1 MVVWCG
7 NRFNKA
13 IRTDSFNKQRVRAQN
28 NTYFRNYNC
37 GGFALGTFSWY
48 CPYDINVVDYAFNRG
63 YITAFEREDILRQL
77 TEDEYAIAK
86 EDWDSYE
93 SDEEYADYEEWR
105 NSGAGFLLEEKYP
118 IFNKDSDLFFY
129 YIKVMLKEIKG
140 LRLIGSLDDLR
151 ENEYCVAFRVGH
163 GDFHYIRS
171 NNNKC
176 DVWIGKVGRSVVRKL
191 TPSASKDNLE
201 KFFDTLFDDRYD
213 SKTILFAKTNDTC
226 RRCGVKKV
234 A

>member
-7 NRFNKA
+7 NRFNRA

-63 YITAFEREDILRQL
+63 YITSFERDDILRQL
-77 TEDEYAIAK
+77 TEDEYLIAK
-86 EDWDSYE
+86 EDWDSYK

-105 NSGAGFLLEEKYP
+105 NSGAGVLLEEKYP

-140 LRLIGSLDDLR
+140 LRLIRSLNDLR

-176 DVWIGKVGRSVVRKL
+176 NVWIGKVGRSVVRKL
-191 TPSASKDNLE
+191 TPAASKEDIE

-213 SKTILFAKTNDTC
+213 SKTVLFAKVNDRC
-226 RRCGVKKV
+226 RRHSV

>member
-7 NRFNKA
+7 NRFNRA

-48 CPYDINVVDYAFNRG
+48 CPYDISVVDYAFNRG
-63 YITAFEREDILRQL
+63 YITSFERDDILRQL
-77 TEDEYAIAK
+77 TEDEYLIAK

-93 SDEEYADYEEWR
+93 SNEEYADYDEWR
-105 NSGAGFLLEEKYP
+105 NSGAGALLEEKYP
-118 IFNKDSDLFFY
+118 IFSKYSDLFFY
-129 YIKVMLKEIKG
+129 YVKVMLKEIKG
-140 LRLIGSLDDLR
+140 LRLIRSLDDLR

-176 DVWIGKVGRSVVRKL
+176 NVWIGKVGRSVVRKL
-191 TPSASKDNLE
+191 TPAASKENLE

-213 SKTILFAKTNDTC
+213 SKTILFAKVNDRC
-226 RRCGVKKV
+226 RRRGV

>member
-118 IFNKDSDLFFY
+118 IFNKDSDLFLY
-129 YIKVMLKEIKG
+129 YVDVMLKEING
-140 LRLIGSLDDLR
+140 LRLIRNFDDLR

-191 TPSASKDNLE
+191 TPSASKKDIE

-213 SKTILFAKTNDTC
+213 SKTILFAKTNDRC
-226 RRCGVKKV
+226 RRRGG
-234 A
+234 

>member
-1 MVVWCG
+1 
-7 NRFNKA
+7 
-13 IRTDSFNKQRVRAQN
+13 
-28 NTYFRNYNC
+28 
-37 GGFALGTFSWY
+37 
-48 CPYDINVVDYAFNRG
+48 VDYAFNRG

-77 TEDEYAIAK
+77 TEDEYLIAK

-118 IFNKDSDLFFY
+118 IFNKNSDLFFY

-191 TPSASKDNLE
+191 TPSTSKKDIE

-226 RRCGVKKV
+226 RRRGVKKV

>member
-7 NRFNKA
+7 NRFNRA

-48 CPYDINVVDYAFNRG
+48 CPYDISVVDYAFNRG
-63 YITAFEREDILRQL
+63 YITSFERDDILRQL
-77 TEDEYAIAK
+77 TEDEYLIAK

-93 SDEEYADYEEWR
+93 SNEEYADYEEWR
-105 NSGAGFLLEEKYP
+105 NSGAGALLEEKYP
-118 IFNKDSDLFFY
+118 IFNKNSDLFFY

-140 LRLIGSLDDLR
+140 LRLIRSLNDLR

-176 DVWIGKVGRSVVRKL
+176 NVWIGKVGRSVVRKL
-191 TPSASKDNLE
+191 TPAASKEDIE

-213 SKTILFAKTNDTC
+213 SKTILFAKVNDRC
-226 RRCGVKKV
+226 RRHSV